1 MKTLPAAAIAAL
13 LIASP
18 ALAQNPAGANAP
30 KFGIA
35 VVDIN
40 YVFKNHPQ
48 FRDKLE
54 GMKGEVQEIEN
65 QLKQSAQG
73 LMQLEQKR
81 NSFKPGTQEFKQT
94 DEQLA
99 KEKANF
105 ELNKQR
111 LQKDFL
117 EKEAQAYYEAYGQ
130 VQAEISRYAKHY
142 KIGLVFRFNGE
153 EPDPAIRQQILAG
166 INKPIQYQ
174 DSVDITPDIIAMV
187 KAKFPGANPEVA
199 TPPGAAPYN
208 R

>member
-1 MKTLPAAAIAAL
+1 MKTLSLAAVVAL
-13 LIASP
+13 SLASG
-18 ALAQNPAGANAP
+18 AFAQNPAGANAP
-30 KFGIA
+30 KYGFA

-54 GMKGEVQEIEN
+54 GMKGEVQAIEG
-65 QLKQSAQG
+65 QLKSSAQE

-81 NSFKPGTQEFKQT
+81 NSFKPGSPEFKQA

-99 KEKANF
+99 TKKAQF
-105 ELNKQR
+105 ELKKQR

-130 VQAEISRYAKHY
+130 VQAEIARYAKHY
-142 KIGLVFRFNGE
+142 KIGMVLRFNGE

-166 INKPIQYQ
+166 INRPVQYQ
-174 DSVDITPDIIAMV
+174 DSVDITPDITAMV
-187 KAKFPGANPEVA
+187 KAKYPGKPQVANQ
-199 TPPGAAPYN
+199 TGGGYN